1 MITKEKQKAVI
12 EAMLFASAQPLP
24 LNKMLNKIRQLLK
37 KETVIQEEQSN
48 REDLRARID
57 RLRVQAEALR
67 NGDMPPEIPAPAEGL
82 SDDIKDQL
90 IKKQEELEQQ
100 ITSADIKILL
110 KEIQDELAGEAHGV
124 ELVTVAQGYQL
135 RTKHDVSECLRDE
148 KLDTPMRLTPSSLE
162 TLAIVAY
169 EQPATRQRIE
179 EIRGVDSGGVL
190 KTLLEKGFVKVV
202 GRSDEPGRPLV
213 YGTSKKFLEVFTL
226 NSLND
231 LPTLE
236 DYHSLQLSSTDGKV
250 QVATDEVQDI
260 AELIDDEVVD
270 LTASEKEILDDLDS
284 SLQHLKNVEKDIMG
298 ASKKEE
304 TPLQ

>member
-1 MITKEKQKAVI
+1 
-12 EAMLFASAQPLP
+12 MLFASAQPLP
-24 LNKMLNKIRQLLK
+24 LNKMLNKIRQIVK
-37 KETVIQEEQSN
+37 KETVVEEELST
-48 REDLRARID
+48 REDLRVRID
-57 RLRVQAEALR
+57 RLRLQAEALQ
-67 NGDMPPEIPAPAEGL
+67 NGDIPPELPAPVGDQP
-82 SDDIKDQL
+82 DDIKNQL
-90 IKKQEELEQQ
+90 IKKQEELEQE
-100 ITSADIKILL
+100 ITTADIKVLL

-135 RTKHDVSECLRDE
+135 RTKHDVSDCLRDE

-169 EQPATRQRIE
+169 EQPATRQRVE

-190 KTLLEKGFVKVV
+190 KTLLEKAFIKVV

-226 NSLND
+226 NSLKD

-236 DYHSLQLSSTDGKV
+236 DYHSLQLASPDGKV
-250 QVATDEVQDI
+250 DAVVDDVPDI
-260 AELIDDEVVD
+260 AELIDDEVMD

-284 SLQHLKNVEKDIMG
+284 SLQRLKNVEKEIVVAG
-298 ASKKEE
+298 KKE
-304 TPLQ
+304 TPVQ

>member
-1 MITKEKQKAVI
+1 MITKEKQRAII

-24 LNKMLNKIRQLLK
+24 LHKMLNKIRQIVE
-37 KETVIQEEQSN
+37 KETVVEEELST
-48 REDLRARID
+48 REDLRVRID
-57 RLRVQAEALR
+57 RLRLQAEALR
-67 NGDMPPEIPAPAEGL
+67 NGDMPPELPAPVGDQA
-82 SDDIKDQL
+82 DDIKDQL

-100 ITSADIKILL
+100 ITTADIKALL

-135 RTKHDVSECLRDE
+135 RTKHDVSDCLRDE

-169 EQPATRQRIE
+169 EQPATRQRVE

-190 KTLLEKGFVKVV
+190 KTLLEKGFIKVV

-226 NSLND
+226 NSLKD

-236 DYHSLQLSSTDGKV
+236 DYHSLQLASSDGKV
-250 QVATDEVQDI
+250 DAVSDDVPEI

-284 SLQHLKNVEKDIMG
+284 SLQHLKNVEKEIVVAG
-298 ASKKEE
+298 KKE
-304 TPLQ
+304 TPVQ